1 MIMNIMTM
9 FLQLLFFSCG
19 SNCVFV
25 CVFFF
30 SFLFLF
36 LLMRGHFLCPDILRW
51 SCGFSLSIC
60 NGSSRRL
67 HDVTVWNA
75 IAMSIAFRRTIYLF
89 YWCCCCI
96 LTALRF
102 RTVQD
107 VNDKPVFITRFAH
120 FLFTFCFI
128 FLVFFLYFA
137 CLFFFFENTVFFFS
151 FSEISHE
158 SFTYFTHTKWLG
170 RLLVLYASSWY
181 FVICYNCFC
190 CRYCCCAKRIFTI
203 ISTNIFHSQS
213 V

>member
-9 FLQLLFFSCG
+9 FLQLLFFFVWFELC
-19 SNCVFV
+19 V
-25 CVFFF
+25 CVCFFF

-75 IAMSIAFRRTIYLF
+75 IAMSIAFRRTIYHF
-89 YWCCCCI
+89 YWCCCCL

-107 VNDKPVFITRFAH
+107 VDDKPVFITRFAH

-128 FLVFFLYFA
+128 FLVFFCILPASSFFSKTQ
-137 CLFFFFENTVFFFS
+137 CFFFPSVKYHTS
-151 FSEISHE
+151 HSRIS
-158 SFTYFTHTKWLG
+158 L
-170 RLLVLYASSWY
+170 
-181 FVICYNCFC
+181 I
-190 CRYCCCAKRIFTI
+190 
-203 ISTNIFHSQS
+203 QS
-213 V
+213 D